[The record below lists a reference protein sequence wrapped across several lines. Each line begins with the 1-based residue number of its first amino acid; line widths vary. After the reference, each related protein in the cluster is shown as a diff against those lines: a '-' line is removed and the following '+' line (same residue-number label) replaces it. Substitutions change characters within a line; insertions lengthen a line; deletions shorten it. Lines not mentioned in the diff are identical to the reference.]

1 LFQHEHLNLILKLIE
16 KQNDKN
22 KLMPKL
28 LQHPRC
34 KDFYFSPLSQGPL
47 TLAYVTVTAKYNYRL
62 SLNIKKILKKIRKR
76 SFYKAIEIITYM
88 SNMFERNSI
97 LQILYSAVAYSEN
110 NHSSNLL
117 KLWIDDIY
125 IKKVPK
131 DNDFIEQTESNLKFN
146 YYIIIILGFE
156 YKALPT
162 KKEAL
167 W

>member
-1 LFQHEHLNLILKLIE
+1 
-16 KQNDKN
+16 
-22 KLMPKL
+22 MTRL

-34 KDFYFSPLSQGPL
+34 KDFFRVSPNPMILKFVTLTTKNKNVSSQN
-47 TLAYVTVTAKYNYRL
+47 T
-62 SLNIKKILKKIRKR
+62 IKILKSLRKR
-76 SFYKAIEIITYM
+76 SFYKAIEIV
-88 SNMFERNSI
+88 SNMTNVVEKNYI
-97 LQILYSAVAYSEN
+97 LQLLYSAVTYTEN
-110 NHSSNLL
+110 NHYSNLL

>member
-1 LFQHEHLNLILKLIE
+1 
-16 KQNDKN
+16 
-22 KLMPKL
+22 MA
-28 LQHPRC
+28 
-34 KDFYFSPLSQGPL
+34 S
-47 TLAYVTVTAKYNYRL
+47 VTVTAKYNYRL

>member
-47 TLAYVTVTAKYNYRL
+47 TLAYVTVTAKYDYKL

-131 DNDFIEQTESNLKFN
+131 NNDFIEQTESNLKFN

>member
-1 LFQHEHLNLILKLIE
+1 
-16 KQNDKN
+16 
-22 KLMPKL
+22 MPKL

-47 TLAYVTVTAKYNYRL
+47 TLAYVTIGAKYNHRL
-62 SLNIKKILKKIRKR
+62 SLHIKKILNNIRKC
-76 SFYKAIEIITYM
+76 SFYKAIDLITYI
-88 SNMFERNSI
+88 SNIFERNYL
-97 LQILYSAVAYSEN
+97 LQIIYSAVTYTEN

-125 IKKVPK
+125 IKKTPK
-131 DNDFIEQTESNLKFN
+131 INNFIEQKDQNLNFN

-156 YKALPT
+156 YKDLPK
-162 KKEAL
+162 KKEPL